1 MLNWELDSPFNK
13 SCFVLLP
20 ISLLKSGHR
29 YKLSGHSTCKATS
42 SFFGNF
48 PVIGTP
54 GPVVFKVEGCGHQR
68 SESSTDS
75 FVCVSE
81 DTGLDGEV
89 ATSNRDVADTESWEQ
104 LGSELGGCSRDS
116 RAKLSEMGDG
126 DSNGGLGDQK
136 VQSLLQS
143 IELITDGDVKE
154 TQKNGDDVESSSSD
168 WEKWDD

>member
-1 MLNWELDSPFNK
+1 MCDHLATLELCIFLVLCYHPPSLSP
-13 SCFVLLP
+13 V
-20 ISLLKSGHR
+20 
-29 YKLSGHSTCKATS
+29 
-42 SFFGNF
+42 
-48 PVIGTP
+48 VIGTP

-81 DTGLDGEV
+81 ETGMDGECP
-89 ATSNRDVADTESWEQ
+89 ASNRDVADSESWEQ

-116 RAKLSEMGDG
+116 RAKLSEIGDE
-126 DSNGGLGDQK
+126 DAALSAQK
-136 VQSLLQS
+136 ERQSLLRS

-154 TQKNGDDVESSSSD
+154 AQKNGDDVESSSSD